1 MFFTIEN
8 TVLSYPVHSVYKL
21 MYFNQRGE
29 KCGQIIYIGIGGWDR
44 LKEAQTVDTETRLTV
59 KENSPE
65 SAG

>member
-1 MFFTIEN
+1 
-8 TVLSYPVHSVYKL
+8 

-29 KCGQIIYIGIGGWDR
+29 KCGQIIYTGIGGWDR

>member
-1 MFFTIEN
+1 MI
-8 TVLSYPVHSVYKL
+8 KL

-44 LKEAQTVDTETRLTV
+44 LKEAQTVDTEIRLTV